1 MKNDL
6 GRRTL
11 FSRPKEKKVLL
22 SLSLSLPLF
31 SEQTTQKK
39 RNTHQNAAIFF
50 DDDDRDENDDILG
63 SLVHGG
69 GAD

>member
-1 MKNDL
+1 MISAAA
-6 GRRTL
+6 R
-11 FSRPKEKKVLL
+11 FSAVQKKKKCS